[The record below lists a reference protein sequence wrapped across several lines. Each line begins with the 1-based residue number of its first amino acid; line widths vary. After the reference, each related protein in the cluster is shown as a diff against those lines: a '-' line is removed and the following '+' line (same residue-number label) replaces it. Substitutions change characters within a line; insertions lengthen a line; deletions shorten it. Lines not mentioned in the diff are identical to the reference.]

1 VPSLIDKVN
10 LMRERRV
17 DRGASEA
24 EADTAALLIGRIL
37 MANPDLMI
45 VTAEQLDRQPAFPV
59 VDDDGVLLSGVSLI
73 RRTAKAVYVA
83 VPQLNRANWF
93 PLSQIIRADWSEGE
107 IVVAEWLWRKKCA
120 A

>member
-1 VPSLIDKVN
+1 
-10 LMRERRV
+10 
-17 DRGASEA
+17 
-24 EADTAALLIGRIL
+24 
-37 MANPDLMI
+37 
-45 VTAEQLDRQPAFPV
+45 
-59 VDDDGVLLSGVSLI
+59 VSLI